1 MRVEQEGG
9 YARLGESRP
18 LGDLLEWRSIGV
30 GLALGGCDNVARR
43 APTLGEPPAIGGI
56 AAAADCTKSVMPMPR
71 AALAG
76 IIWSF
81 VIDNPPSLQIQ
92 NAPNLAL
99 SLCEIS
105 KAPLTLLEFNLDGL
119 LEQAGLYTHVS

>member
-56 AAAADCTKSVMPMPR
+56 GRRRGLHKERHTDAKGRPR
-71 AALAG
+71 DNMELCH
-76 IIWSF
+76 S
-81 VIDNPPSLQIQ
+81 NPPSLQIK
-92 NAPNLAL
+92 NAPNPPL
-99 SLCEIS
+99 SL
-105 KAPLTLLEFNLDGL
+105 
-119 LEQAGLYTHVS
+119 